1 MHRDWKQ
8 RRASAEGR
16 KIRKMIDEKH
26 VDPKAL
32 ERFRHISS
40 NNMSL
45 HIIGGNRE
53 TGVGS

>member
-8 RRASAEGR
+8 RRASAEWR

-32 ERFRHISS
+32 ERFRQKPYQQIYAEKMRR
-40 NNMSL
+40 NKE
-45 HIIGGNRE
+45 RE
-53 TGVGS
+53 